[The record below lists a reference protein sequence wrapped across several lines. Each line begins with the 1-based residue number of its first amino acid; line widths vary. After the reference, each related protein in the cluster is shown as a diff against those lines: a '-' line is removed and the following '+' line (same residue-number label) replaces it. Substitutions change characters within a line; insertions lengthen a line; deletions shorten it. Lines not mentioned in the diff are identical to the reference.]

1 MNIGGLK
8 ISVTLTNNT
17 EQLSIL
23 LCILLCRQMKI
34 DTHDTS
40 ISKKKTRVKYEQ
52 ILSNFYITKSC
63 LNILSVYI
71 GNQIIMSVTV
81 NGKSRQQ
88 TNIRKV
94 LILTLKIQINVGN
107 LV

>member
-1 MNIGGLK
+1 M
-8 ISVTLTNNT
+8 
-17 EQLSIL
+17 
-23 LCILLCRQMKI
+23 
-34 DTHDTS
+34 THRYR
-40 ISKKKTRVKYEQ
+40 KKKTRVKYEQ
-52 ILSNFYITKSC
+52 ILSNFYITMGR

>member
-1 MNIGGLK
+1 M
-8 ISVTLTNNT
+8 
-17 EQLSIL
+17 
-23 LCILLCRQMKI
+23 
-34 DTHDTS
+34 THRYR
-40 ISKKKTRVKYEQ
+40 KKTRVKYEQ

>member
-1 MNIGGLK
+1 
-8 ISVTLTNNT
+8 
-17 EQLSIL
+17 
-23 LCILLCRQMKI
+23 MKI

-40 ISKKKTRVKYEQ
+40 ILKKKRVKYEQ
-52 ILSNFYITKSC
+52 ILSNFYITKSR

>member
-40 ISKKKTRVKYEQ
+40 ISKKKKTRVKYEQ
-52 ILSNFYITKSC
+52 IISNFYITKGR

-107 LV
+107 

>member
-1 MNIGGLK
+1 M
-8 ISVTLTNNT
+8 
-17 EQLSIL
+17 
-23 LCILLCRQMKI
+23 
-34 DTHDTS
+34 THRYR
-40 ISKKKTRVKYEQ
+40 KKTRVKYEQ
-52 ILSNFYITKSC
+52 ILSNFYITKSR

-81 NGKSRQQ
+81 NGKSLQQ